1 MNKITIVFLCF
12 FSLISAQEKGTVV
25 GHVLSN
31 KMTVPYAN
39 VLVKNTKIG
48 TSSDENGNFSLN
60 LPEGKQTIV
69 VQAVGYKTQEKT
81 VTVVVGKNVHVDF
94 NLEESVFGLN
104 QVVVTASR
112 NGQKRTEAPMVVSV
126 TNAEVLQKAQ
136 AISLSEGLSFQP
148 GLRLEN
154 NCQNCGFTQVR
165 MNGLDGAYSQILM
178 DSRPVFSALNG
189 VYGLDQIPA
198 NMIERIEVVRGGG
211 SSLYGANAIAGTIN
225 IISKDPVT
233 NSFEINSNYGLIN
246 GKVPDRALSMNA
258 TVVNEDQDL
267 GIQLYALS
275 RSRGAFDANND
286 GFTELT
292 KIQNQTFGFKTFYKP
307 QERTKITLDFFN
319 SNELRRG
326 GEDRFDLQPFEA
338 LTTEQI
344 RSKILGGGLTLE
356 TISANEKN
364 RYSIYANVQNSKNDN
379 FYGGRVDDEFGN
391 IDLEESIKG
400 FGNTKVNTFV
410 TGGQYNLKQESFLGG
425 SGALVTGFEY
435 KTEKMV
441 DEKPGFDAFVNQTLN
456 IFGFYAQQEWRVVP
470 KFKIMAGFR
479 ADAHNATKEDI
490 IINPRLNLLYDIK
503 SNLQWRTSYAKGF
516 RAPQVFSEDI
526 HARIAA
532 GEVALVVLADGLVSE
547 TSHSFLTSLD
557 WNKVG
562 ENSEA
567 GFTFELFYTRL
578 QNPFILE
585 QLTET
590 FWEKRNG
597 AGANVYGINLEGKY
611 APGQQWQ
618 FQGAVTLQQAMYDE
632 AVQWSE
638 NFTNQNRNFFRA
650 PNFYGNILATY
661 APVKQFQNNL
671 SLVYTGSM
679 YTPHYAGFIDED
691 TLKRTQDF
699 IEVNWKSSYT
709 FSLKNQVQL
718 QVNAGVQN
726 IFNSFQRD
734 FDFGV
739 NRDASYIYGP
749 SRPRTIFVGLKIGSD
764 LL

>member
-81 VTVVVGKNVHVDF
+81 VSVVVGKNVHVDF

-112 NGQKRTEAPMVVSV
+112 NGQKRTEAPMIVSV

-456 IFGFYAQQEWRVVP
+456 IFGFYTQQEWRVVP

-691 TLKRTQDF
+691 ALKRTQDF
-699 IEVNWKSSYT
+699 MEVNWKSSYT

>member
-1 MNKITIVFLCF
+1 MSKITILFLFF

-25 GHVLSN
+25 GHILSN

-39 VLVKNTKIG
+39 VLVKNSKIG

-60 LPEGKQTIV
+60 LAEGKQTIV

-81 VTVVVGKNVHVDF
+81 VTVIAGKNTHIDF

-112 NGQKRTEAPMVVSV
+112 NGQKRTEAPMIVSV

-307 QERTKITLDFFN
+307 QQRTKITLDFFN

-597 AGANVYGINLEGKY
+597 AGANVYGVNLEGKY

-618 FQGAVTLQQAMYDE
+618 FQGSVTIQQAMYDE

-671 SLVYTGSM
+671 SFVYTGSM

-699 IEVNWKSSYT
+699 MEVNWKSSYT

-739 NRDASYIYGP
+739 NRDASFIYGP

>member
-81 VTVVVGKNVHVDF
+81 VSVVVGKNVHVDF

-112 NGQKRTEAPMVVSV
+112 NGQKRTEAPMIVSV

>member
-1 MNKITIVFLCF
+1 MNKITILFLCF
-12 FSLISAQEKGTVV
+12 LSLISAQEKGTVV

-39 VLVKNTKIG
+39 VLVKNTQIG

-60 LPEGKQTIV
+60 LTEGKQTIV

-112 NGQKRTEAPMVVSV
+112 NGQKRTEAPMIVSV

-233 NSFEINSNYGLIN
+233 NSFEINSNCGLIN
-246 GKVPDRALSMNA
+246 GKVPDRALSINA

-456 IFGFYAQQEWRVVP
+456 IFGFYAQQEWRVIP

-547 TSHSFLTSLD
+547 TSHSFLTSID

-562 ENSEA
+562 ENSEG

-618 FQGAVTLQQAMYDE
+618 FQGAVTIQQAMYDE

-638 NFTNQNRNFFRA
+638 NFTNENKNFFRA

-661 APVKQFQNNL
+661 APVKHFQNNL

-699 IEVNWKSSYT
+699 MEVNWKSSYT

-749 SRPRTIFVGLKIGSD
+749 SRPRTIFVGLKIGSN

>member
-1 MNKITIVFLCF
+1 MNKITILFLCF

-31 KMTVPYAN
+31 KITVPYAN

-112 NGQKRTEAPMVVSV
+112 NGQKRTEAPMIVSV

-307 QERTKITLDFFN
+307 QDRTKITLDFFN

-356 TISANEKN
+356 TISANQKN

-618 FQGAVTLQQAMYDE
+618 FQGAVTLQQAMYDQ

-691 TLKRTQDF
+691 TLKRTKDF
-699 IEVNWKSSYT
+699 MEVNWKSSYT

>member
-1 MNKITIVFLCF
+1 MNKITIIFLCF

-112 NGQKRTEAPMVVSV
+112 NGQKRTEAPMIVSV

-567 GFTFELFYTRL
+567 GLTFELFYTRL

-597 AGANVYGINLEGKY
+597 AGANVYGINIEGKY

-618 FQGAVTLQQAMYDE
+618 FQGAVTIQQAMYDE

-638 NFTNQNRNFFRA
+638 NFTNENKNFFRA

-699 IEVNWKSSYT
+699 MEVNWKSSYT

>member
-81 VTVVVGKNVHVDF
+81 VSVVVGKNVHVDF

-112 NGQKRTEAPMVVSV
+112 NGQKRTEAPMIVSV

-618 FQGAVTLQQAMYDE
+618 FQGAVTIQQAMYDE

-699 IEVNWKSSYT
+699 MEVNWKSSYT

>member
-1 MNKITIVFLCF
+1 
-12 FSLISAQEKGTVV
+12 
-25 GHVLSN
+25 
-31 KMTVPYAN
+31 MTVPYAN
-39 VLVKNTKIG
+39 VLVKNTQIG

-60 LPEGKQTIV
+60 LTEGKQTIV

-112 NGQKRTEAPMVVSV
+112 NGQKRTEAPMIVSV

-233 NSFEINSNYGLIN
+233 NSFEINSNCGLIN
-246 GKVPDRALSMNA
+246 GKVPDRALSINA

-456 IFGFYAQQEWRVVP
+456 IFGFYAQQEWRVIP

-547 TSHSFLTSLD
+547 TSHSFLTSID

-562 ENSEA
+562 ENSEG

-618 FQGAVTLQQAMYDE
+618 FQGAVTIQQATYDE

-638 NFTNQNRNFFRA
+638 NFTNENKNFFRA

-661 APVKQFQNNL
+661 APVKHFQNNL

-699 IEVNWKSSYT
+699 MEVNWKSSYT

-749 SRPRTIFVGLKIGSD
+749 SRPRTIFVGLKIGSN

>member
-1 MNKITIVFLCF
+1 MNKITILFLCF
-12 FSLISAQEKGTVV
+12 LSLISAQEKGTVV

-39 VLVKNTKIG
+39 VLVKNTQIG

-60 LPEGKQTIV
+60 LTEGKQTIV

-112 NGQKRTEAPMVVSV
+112 NGQKRTEAPMIVSV

-233 NSFEINSNYGLIN
+233 NSFEINSNCGLIN
-246 GKVPDRALSMNA
+246 GKVPDRALSINA

-379 FYGGRVDDEFGN
+379 FYGGRVDNEFGN

-456 IFGFYAQQEWRVVP
+456 IFGFYAQQEWRVIP

-547 TSHSFLTSLD
+547 TSHSFLTSID

-562 ENSEA
+562 ENSEG

-618 FQGAVTLQQAMYDE
+618 FQGAVTIQQAMYDE

-638 NFTNQNRNFFRA
+638 NLTNENKNFFRA

-661 APVKQFQNNL
+661 APVKHFQNNL

-699 IEVNWKSSYT
+699 MEVNWKSSYT

-749 SRPRTIFVGLKIGSD
+749 SRPRTIFVGLKIGSN